1 MRWEQSPL
9 IDLVHVDISFPW
21 MAITGGSLWNLDM
34 PCFSHLWQP
43 ILVSCLTQVG
53 QRDCGC
59 SHFIC
64 VEALAKS
71 VLLISFQF
79 SHYCMFKLCWSS
91 CFGSIQRKGLKRWM
105 RFEKKNSFYVVYL
118 PENVENNGSEL
129 TEQLM
134 RLEQTAH
141 MLVFCRQTLA
151 LKAIYLSLDGL
162 GSNVMGA
169 LWRKMKH
176 HTLKHEDKWRTW
188 SCRLCGCGCVLSLLE
203 SSRPKRILSFVH
215 VLFTYCL

>member
-1 MRWEQSPL
+1 MNGNHWWEPLAPWHAMLFSSVAADPRLLSDTSRTAGLWLFSFHLSGSPWR
-9 IDLVHVDISFPW
+9 FQ
-21 MAITGGSLWNLDM
+21 NL
-34 PCFSHLWQP
+34 
-43 ILVSCLTQVG
+43 
-53 QRDCGC
+53 
-59 SHFIC
+59 
-64 VEALAKS
+64 KS
-71 VLLISFQF
+71 VSSFQF
-79 SHYCMFKLCWSS
+79 SCFCMFKLCWSS
-91 CFGSIQRKGLKRWM
+91 CFGSIQRKELKRWT
-105 RFEKKNSFYVVYL
+105 RVEKKKYFCVVSL

-129 TEQLM
+129 TEPLM

-162 GSNVMGA
+162 GSTVMGA

-203 SSRPKRILSFVH
+203 SSRPKRTFSFVH
-215 VLFTYCL
+215 VV

>member
-1 MRWEQSPL
+1 MLFSSAAADPCLLSDTSRTAGLWLLSFHLSGSPCR
-9 IDLVHVDISFPW
+9 FQ
-21 MAITGGSLWNLDM
+21 NLK
-34 PCFSHLWQP
+34 S
-43 ILVSCLTQVG
+43 VSSS
-53 QRDCGC
+53 
-59 SHFIC
+59 SHFNFHVI
-64 VEALAKS
+64 
-71 VLLISFQF
+71 
-79 SHYCMFKLCWSS
+79 CMFKPCWSR

-105 RFEKKNSFYVVYL
+105 RVEKKNYFSVVYL
-118 PENVENNGSEL
+118 PENVENSGSEL
-129 TEQLM
+129 TELLM

-162 GSNVMGA
+162 GSTVMGA

-203 SSRPKRILSFVH
+203 SSRPKRTFSFVH
-215 VLFTYCL
+215 ALFTYCL